1 MNREQI
7 LSILYEMAIV
17 IGGETRVQPLLTKTL
32 QRLLF
37 HTSFPCGMVLLYP
50 ERALPADQTGAC
62 ADIRLE
68 TSIGDYELSQCN
80 GTLIRVPSV
89 LLRGGAEL
97 SEDPDLLSALPS
109 RREYYRVFLKLPVSD
124 CGVILLL
131 SPRMPDSELPLTQ
144 LFQPVLGNFAK
155 AIHLCRSTE
164 AYTQNIITE
173 RKTAETAL
181 HDLSYR
187 NAMILDSVGEGICGL
202 DRDGNATF
210 VNPAAAKMLGFTP
223 DELLGAPL
231 HDMLHHRAADG
242 SRLPSDQCPISLTLR
257 EGSRQQVVNDS
268 FQRKD
273 GSEFT
278 VEYVSTPLREN
289 GSIEGAVIVF
299 QDITERRRLE
309 QEKET
314 LRGQLVQ
321 SQKMEAIGQL
331 AGGIAHDFNNILT
344 VIMGFG
350 NILQKKTADNEPL
363 RGYVDHVIEAAERA
377 AHLTRSLLVFSR
389 KQAMNPKPEKL
400 NEIVRNVEKF
410 LKRVIGENV
419 ELETDFK
426 EEDLL
431 VRVDSNQ
438 IEQVLMNLATNAR
451 DAIGSEGRLVIQT
464 ESVELDNSFIKSHGY
479 GRVGPF
485 ALLSVTDTGSGM
497 DKATCTK
504 IFDPFFTTKETGKGT
519 GLGLSIV
526 YGIVKQHSG
535 YINVYSE
542 PGHGTTFRIF
552 LPLLASG
559 EVVAPKTVLPYPQ
572 GGTETI
578 LLAEDEPSIRSLLAT
593 TLRDFGYT
601 VIEAEDGSDA
611 LARFKEHQDDVHL
624 LVFDVIM
631 PKKGGTETYEEI
643 RKLRPGVKI
652 LFLTGYTADFIR
664 SKGLVDDNQELLMK
678 PIFPV
683 DLVRKIEEMLK

>member
-50 ERALPADQTGAC
+50 EGTSAGQTGSM

-68 TSIGDYELSQCN
+68 TSIGDFELSQCQ
-80 GTLIRVPSV
+80 GALIRLPSA
-89 LLRGGAEL
+89 LLQGGAEL
-97 SEDPDLLSALPS
+97 SETADLLSLLPC
-109 RREYYRVFLKLPVSD
+109 RRDYYRAFLKLPVSD

-131 SPRMPDSELPLTQ
+131 SSRLPDSNLPLTQ

-155 AIHLCRSTE
+155 AIQLCRSNE
-164 AYTQNIITE
+164 AYTKSIITE
-173 RKTAETAL
+173 RLTAETAL

-187 NAMILDSVGEGICGL
+187 NTMILDSVGEGICGL

-210 VNPAAAKMLGFTP
+210 VNPAAAKMLGFAQK
-223 DELLGAPL
+223 ELLGAPL
-231 HDMLHHRAADG
+231 HHMLHHRASGGEAL
-242 SRLPSDQCPISLTLR
+242 SLDQCPISLTLR
-257 EGSRQQVVNDS
+257 EGSHQQVFDDV

-273 GSEFT
+273 GSDFT

-309 QEKET
+309 REREA

-350 NILQKKTADNEPL
+350 NMLQKKIDDADPL
-363 RGYVDHVIEAAERA
+363 RGYADHVIEAAERA
-377 AHLTRSLLVFSR
+377 AHLTRSLLAFSR
-389 KQAMNPKPEKL
+389 KQAMNPKTEKL
-400 NEIVRNVEKF
+400 NDIVRNVEKF
-410 LKRVIGENV
+410 LKRVIGENIQ
-419 ELETDFK
+419 LETSFK

-431 VRVDSNQ
+431 IHADSNQ

-451 DAIGSEGRLVIQT
+451 DAISGEGCLIIQT
-464 ESVELDNSFIKSHGY
+464 ESVELDESFIKSHGY
-479 GRVGPF
+479 GKTGPF
-485 ALLSVTDTGSGM
+485 ALISVTDNGMGM
-497 DKATCTK
+497 DKDTCAK

-519 GLGLSIV
+519 GLGMAIV
-526 YGIVKQHSG
+526 YGIVKQHNG

-552 LPLLASG
+552 IPLLTSG
-559 EVVAPKTVLPYPQ
+559 EVVAAKAVLPFPE
-572 GGTETI
+572 GGKETI

-611 LARFKEHQDDVHL
+611 LEKFKEYQNDIHL

-631 PKKGGTETYEEI
+631 PKKSGTETYEEI
-643 RKLRPGVKI
+643 RALRPGIKI

>member
-1 MNREQI
+1 M
-7 LSILYEMAIV
+7 
-17 IGGETRVQPLLTKTL
+17 
-32 QRLLF
+32 
-37 HTSFPCGMVLLYP
+37 
-50 ERALPADQTGAC
+50 
-62 ADIRLE
+62 
-68 TSIGDYELSQCN
+68 SIGDFELSQCN
-80 GTLIRVPSV
+80 GTLIRMPAR
-89 LLRGGAEL
+89 LIKGAAEL
-97 SEDPDLLSALPS
+97 SEDADLLAAIPG
-109 RREYYRVFLKLPVSD
+109 RKEYYHAFLRLPVSD

-131 SPRMPDSELPLTQ
+131 SPRLPDSELPLTQ
-144 LFQPVLGNFAK
+144 IFQPVLGNFAK
-155 AIHLCRSTE
+155 AIQLCRSNE
-164 AYTQNIITE
+164 AYTRSIISE
-173 RKTAETAL
+173 RQTAETAL

-202 DRDGNATF
+202 DKDGNATF

-231 HDMLHHRAADG
+231 HDMLHHRSSNGTALSPD
-242 SRLPSDQCPISLTLR
+242 SCPITLTLR
-257 EGSRQQVVNDS
+257 EGSRQQVVDDI

-273 GSEFT
+273 GSDFT

-289 GSIEGAVIVF
+289 GLIEGAVIVF

-331 AGGIAHDFNNILT
+331 AGGVAHDFNNILT

-350 NILQKKTADNEPL
+350 NMLQNKIAESDPL
-363 RGYVDHVIEAAERA
+363 RSYADHVIEAAERA
-377 AHLTRSLLVFSR
+377 AHLTRSLLAFSR
-389 KQAMNPKPEKL
+389 KQAMNPKTEKL
-400 NEIVRNVEKF
+400 NDIVRNVEKF
-410 LKRVIGENV
+410 LKRVIGENI
-419 ELETDFK
+419 ELETDLK
-426 EEDLL
+426 DEDLL
-431 VRVDSNQ
+431 VHADSNQ

-451 DAIGSEGRLVIQT
+451 DAIGSEGRLIIQT

-479 GRVGPF
+479 GRIGSF
-485 ALLSVTDTGSGM
+485 ALLTVTDTGSGM

-519 GLGLSIV
+519 GLGLAIV
-526 YGIVKQHSG
+526 YGIVKQHNG

-559 EVVAPKTVLPYPQ
+559 EVVAPKAPLPYPQ

-578 LLAEDEPSIRSLLAT
+578 LLAEDEPSIRALLAV

-601 VIEAEDGSDA
+601 VIEAEDGNDA
-611 LARFKEHQDDVHL
+611 LDKFREHQDDIHL

-631 PKKGGTETYEEI
+631 PKKSGTESYEEI
-643 RKLRPGVKI
+643 CKLRPGVKI

-683 DLVRKIEEMLK
+683 ELVRKIEQMLK